1 MASKK
6 QYTYTVTV
14 KTIGGTTV
22 TATDT
27 AAAKVAYAAY
37 QQFLAGQVMEIPGND
52 GTTYIPYH
60 AVDSVVVSFTSA
72 SAEYTDDTCVTE

>member
-6 QYTYTVTV
+6 QYTYTITV
-14 KTIGGTTV
+14 KTIGGTTA

-27 AAAKVAYAAY
+27 AEAKAAYAAY
-37 QQFLAGQVMEIPGND
+37 QKFLAGEVVEIPGEN

-60 AVDSVVVSFTSA
+60 AIDSVVVSFTAA
-72 SAEYTDDTCVTE
+72 SAEYTDDTCVSE